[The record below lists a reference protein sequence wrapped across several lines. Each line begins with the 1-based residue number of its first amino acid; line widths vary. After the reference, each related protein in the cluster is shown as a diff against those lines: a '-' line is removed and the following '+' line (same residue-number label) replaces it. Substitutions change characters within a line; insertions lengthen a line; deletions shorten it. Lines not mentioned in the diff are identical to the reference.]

1 MRKDLKSNEIQEV
14 TQNQESADM
23 HKKTKRSR
31 KIYAIIASAL
41 AFVLLIGG
49 TFAYFTDYAT
59 LQTTGTA
66 GTVKIAV
73 EDNINLLNEDGY
85 DILNPGDMRDAGFT
99 VTNEGNKS
107 VDVMASIYL
116 TGYDRNGDLV
126 MFTGDEATQSEYDL
140 YLRDDVELVEGR
152 GYAPKDGA
160 KPLQVK
166 EVDGGFIMYTLP
178 DLMLN
183 GNSDLYDEVETIDGV
198 NEYSHEYDIV
208 LVFKGEA
215 GNEWQASQIHLEVM
229 VDAKQHE
236 NTDGGWE
243 TIYGGD
249 PGEIGVTLEL
259 VKRSTY
265 AGCPYFAYDAD
276 GGLISHPC
284 EHINENINATVVC
297 RYLNCDCEHAHVA
310 ETVGDKTYVYCED
323 VDYAHYTAWAGG
335 TSVLFLPY
343 EAYEYGGTH
352 SHAELSVGDKT
363 HIYCEYVENIHSD
376 GDIVWYPWELYF

>member
-23 HKKTKRSR
+23 HTKSKRSK

-107 VDVMASIYL
+107 VDVKSTITL
-116 TGYDRNGDLV
+116 TGRDRNGDLV
-126 MFTGDEATQSEYDL
+126 MFTGDAVTQSEYDL
-140 YLRDDVELVEGR
+140 YLRDDVEKVEGR
-152 GYAPKDGA
+152 GYMPKDGA
-160 KPLQVK
+160 LPLEVK
-166 EVDGGFIMYTLP
+166 SVDGGVITYVLP
-178 DLMLN
+178 NLMLN
-183 GNSDLYDEVETIDGV
+183 GNSDLHDEVETIDGID
-198 NEYSHEYDIV
+198 EYSHEYDIV

-215 GNEWQASQIHLEVM
+215 GNEWQASTINIEVF

-236 NTDGGWE
+236 NISDWQPVYPE
-243 TIYGGD
+243 VPAPKLMLLKRQPRCPYYYGD
-249 PGEIGVTLEL
+249 EIGEYYTDCGHEL
-259 VKRSTY
+259 V
-265 AGCPYFAYDAD
+265 
-276 GGLISHPC
+276 
-284 EHINENINATVVC
+284 ENQC
-297 RYLNCDCEHAHVA
+297 RYFNCECDHYHYGEQ
-310 ETVGDKTYVYCED
+310 VGEYLHVYCED
-323 VDYAHYTAWAGG
+323 VKYAYREGNI
-335 TSVLFLPY
+335 VYYPY
-343 EAYEYGGTH
+343 SLYEPRGTH
-352 SHAELSVGDKT
+352 DHEELAVGSYT
-363 HIYCEYVENIHSD
+363 HVYCEYIESSYTASHD
-376 GDIVWYPWELYF
+376 PKIVFYPWELHF

>member
-23 HKKTKRSR
+23 HTKPKRSK

-73 EDNINLLNEDGY
+73 DDNINLLNEDGY

-107 VDVMASIYL
+107 VDVKGTIFL
-116 TGYDRNGDLV
+116 TGYDRDGNLV
-126 MFTGDEATQSEYDL
+126 NFTGDAETQSEYDL

-152 GYAPKDGA
+152 GYMPKEGA

-183 GNSDLYDEVETIDGV
+183 GNSALHDEVETIDGV

-208 LVFKGEA
+208 LVFKGAA
-215 GNEWQASQIHLEVM
+215 GNEWQASQIYLEVM

-236 NTDGGWE
+236 NTEGGWE
-243 TIYGGD
+243 TIYGGEE
-249 PGEIGVTLEL
+249 GITLEL

-284 EHINENINATVVC
+284 EHINENINATVTC
-297 RYLNCDCEHAHVA
+297 RYLNCECEHAHVT
-310 ETVGDKTYVYCED
+310 ETVGDTTYVYCED
-323 VDYAHYTAWAGG
+323 VDYVHMPGWIK
-335 TSVLFLPY
+335 SRVIFVPY

-352 SHAELSVGDKT
+352 NHAEIPIGNNVT
-363 HIYCEYVENIHSD
+363 HIYCEYVEDVHRD
-376 GDIVWYPWELYF
+376 GDITWYPWELYF